1 MTGRQW
7 LLKRW
12 RPRSLQARQ
21 LLAASVGLVAFL
33 ALAGYALDAMFADT
47 ARANLSERLKNYAT
61 AYAGGVD
68 FTRDGSLYIREQAPD
83 PRFDVPGNGL
93 YLQVVMPG
101 GTGNSMS
108 AEGPMLP
115 DVSGRMLKPREEVFE
130 GPLPMTQIDGS
141 PGEVYRYGMGLVWGG
156 DGGPETEFPYTI
168 YVLED
173 SRALGKQLRV
183 FRGAVWFWLGVTG
196 LILLL
201 LQTLVLQWSLRPL
214 KRVINELTKVQRGER
229 ERMSELHPRE
239 LAPLTESIN
248 AFIESERENLER
260 QRNTLADLAH
270 SLKTPLAVLRTQ
282 LDSGGSNPQELREEL
297 DVQLQRMNNLVS
309 YQLARAASS
318 GHKLFSAPVPIETNA
333 EEIVRGLEKVYAAKG
348 VFCEFE
354 LEPGVSFYGEAGDL
368 QELLGNLLENA
379 FKWANRR
386 VMLTARPISSGAGR
400 RAGLL
405 LAVDDDGPGIAEE
418 NIAKVLQRGVRG
430 DERVQGHGIG
440 LSIVQDLIKA
450 YRGQLQV
457 SRSSELGGARFEVT
471 LPPGI

>member
-7 LLKRW
+7 LWKRW

-21 LLAASVGLVAFL
+21 LLAASVGLIAFL
-33 ALAGYALDAMFADT
+33 ALAGYALDAAFADT
-47 ARANLSERLKNYAT
+47 ARANLRERLKNYAT
-61 AYAGGVD
+61 AYAGGID
-68 FTRDGSLYIREQAPD
+68 FTRDGSLYIREQPPD
-83 PRFDVPGNGL
+83 PRFDVPGSGL

-101 GTGNSMS
+101 DHGNSMS
-108 AEGPMLP
+108 AEGPILP
-115 DVSGRMLKPREEVFE
+115 EVSGHLLDPRQEVFE
-130 GPLPMTQIDGS
+130 GPLPMTQIDGT
-141 PGEVYRYGMGLVWGG
+141 PGEVYRYGLGLVWGG
-156 DGGPETEFPYTI
+156 DGAPEAEFPYTI

-173 SRALGKQLRV
+173 SRALGAQLRV

-196 LILLL
+196 VILLL

-229 ERMSELHPRE
+229 ARMSELHPRE
-239 LAPLTESIN
+239 LEPLTESIN
-248 AFIESERENLER
+248 AFIESERENLDR

-270 SLKTPLAVLRTQ
+270 SLKTPIAVLRTQ
-282 LDSGGSNPQELREEL
+282 MDSGVDDAALREEL

-318 GHKLFSAPVPIETNA
+318 GHKLFSAPVPIESNA

-348 VFCEFE
+348 VLCEFDIA
-354 LEPGVSFYGEAGDL
+354 PGVNFYGEPGDL

-379 FKWANRR
+379 FKWARR
-386 VMLTARPISSGAGR
+386 SVLLTAKPIPSAPGR
-400 RAGLL
+400 RAGLQ

-430 DERVQGHGIG
+430 DERVHGHGIG
-440 LSIVQDLIKA
+440 LSIVQDLIKD
-450 YRGQLQV
+450 YRGELQV
-457 SRSSELGGARFEVT
+457 KRSTELGGARFEVT
-471 LPPGI
+471 LPPGL

>member
-1 MTGRQW
+1 MIYGRLW
-7 LLKRW
+7 FFRRW

-21 LLAASVGLVAFL
+21 LLAASIGLVAFL
-33 ALAGYALDAMFADT
+33 ALAGYALDAAFAGT

-61 AYAGGVD
+61 SYAAGID
-68 FTRDGSLYIREQAPD
+68 FTRDRSLYIREQPPD
-83 PRFDVPGNGL
+83 PRFDVPGSGL

-101 GTGNSMS
+101 HSGNSMS
-108 AEGPMLP
+108 AEGPILP
-115 DVSGRMLKPREEVFE
+115 DVSARMLEPREETFE
-130 GPLPMTQIDGS
+130 GPLPITQIDGT

-156 DGGPETEFPYTI
+156 DGTPESEFPYTI

-183 FRGAVWFWLGVTG
+183 FRSAVWFWLGVTG

-214 KRVINELTKVQRGER
+214 KRVINELTRVQRGER
-229 ERMSELHPRE
+229 ERMSEMHPRE
-239 LAPLTESIN
+239 LEPLTDSIN

-270 SLKTPLAVLRTQ
+270 SLKTPIAVLRTQ
-282 LDSGGSNPQELREEL
+282 LDSGAGDGALREEL

-318 GHKLFSAPVPIETNA
+318 GHKLFSAPVPIEASA
-333 EEIVRGLEKVYAAKG
+333 EEIVRGLEKVYASKG
-348 VFCEFE
+348 VLCEFE
-354 LEPGVSFYGEAGDL
+354 IEPGVNFYGEPGDL

-379 FKWANRR
+379 FKWARRR
-386 VMLTARPISSGAGR
+386 VLLTVRSIPSAPGR
-400 RAGLL
+400 RAGLEM
-405 LAVDDDGPGIAEE
+405 AVDDDGPGIAED

-440 LSIVQDLIKA
+440 LSIVQDLIKD
-450 YRGQLQV
+450 YRGELQV
-457 SRSSELGGARFEVT
+457 KRSPELGGARFEVT
-471 LPPGI
+471 LPPGL